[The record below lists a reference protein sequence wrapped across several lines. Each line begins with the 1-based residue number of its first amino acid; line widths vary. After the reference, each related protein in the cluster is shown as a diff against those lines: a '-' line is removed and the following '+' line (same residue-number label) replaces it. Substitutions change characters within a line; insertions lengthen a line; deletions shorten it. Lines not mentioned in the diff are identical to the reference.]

1 MNYDDFMLLKISEGN
16 YIIGKAHSLFI
27 SVVLSGSCCKY
38 LSQKMS
44 LFTPIYALF
53 GWQNARCLLFVN
65 SRVLP

>member
-53 GWQNARCLLFVN
+53 G
-65 SRVLP
+65 